1 VFTPVFIEHKGRRI
15 LRVDFSG
22 LSPEQLVGA
31 TKHAMRAI
39 AAEPLGSVRIL
50 TIANGQLDEQ
60 SAEAIRRYAAH
71 NKPYVRASAV
81 VGASG
86 FQKILVV
93 SIKVVQGRTALRNFE
108 SEDQAKDW
116 LASH

>member
-1 VFTPVFIEHKGRRI
+1 MFTPVFVDHKGCRI

-22 LSPEQLVGA
+22 LSVEQLVDA
-31 TKHAMRAI
+31 TKDAMRAI

-50 TIANGQLDEQ
+50 TIANGQLDAH

-93 SIKVVQGRTALRNFE
+93 SIKVVQGRAALQTFE
-108 SEDQAKDW
+108 SEEQAKDW